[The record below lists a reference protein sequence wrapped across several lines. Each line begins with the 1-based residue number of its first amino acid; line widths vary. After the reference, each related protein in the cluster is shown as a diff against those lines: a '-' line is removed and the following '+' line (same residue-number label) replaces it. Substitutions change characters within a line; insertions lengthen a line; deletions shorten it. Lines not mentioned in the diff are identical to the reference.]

1 MDFNIGKILTLDN
14 LIKRNMALANQC
26 CMCKEG
32 IENADNLLLHFSVA
46 TEFWYCVFF
55 FFFGCI
61 GVYCVV
67 PFKVINSFFVG
78 KVSFIGIVIVGSM
91 TVIMFWGGAE

>member
-1 MDFNIGKILTLDN
+1 MQIISCFIS
-14 LIKRNMALANQC
+14 Q
-26 CMCKEG
+26 
-32 IENADNLLLHFSVA
+32 LLLNSGPVF
-46 TEFWYCVFF
+46 FFFF

>member
-1 MDFNIGKILTLDN
+1 MQIISCFIS
-14 LIKRNMALANQC
+14 Q
-26 CMCKEG
+26 
-32 IENADNLLLHFSVA
+32 LLLNSGP
-46 TEFWYCVFF
+46 VFF

>member
-1 MDFNIGKILTLDN
+1 MQIISCFIS
-14 LIKRNMALANQC
+14 Q
-26 CMCKEG
+26 
-32 IENADNLLLHFSVA
+32 LLLNSGPV
-46 TEFWYCVFF
+46 CFF